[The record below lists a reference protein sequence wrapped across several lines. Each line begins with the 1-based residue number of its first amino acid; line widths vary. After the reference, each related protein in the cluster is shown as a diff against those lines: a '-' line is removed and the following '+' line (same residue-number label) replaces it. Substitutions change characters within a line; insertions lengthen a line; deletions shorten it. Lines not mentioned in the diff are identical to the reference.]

1 MTGTPRLR
9 SAFPQT
15 PRTPQRYRN
24 IDDGRQNV
32 TPFEA
37 RLRSVRSEKATPV
50 RLQQPV
56 EDTNAPLIPFSV
68 VDAPSQRLYVAAFYM
83 ALNAWR
89 MYEYWTSS
97 DDFDSTWLFLKWV
110 TIDGIFLFGLPAL
123 RIPWL
128 EWAFST
134 TLAVF
139 MMHAVANAFLM
150 FRIPI
155 PIESWMAA
163 LVKVAYDREL
173 SISERRVKPADIL
186 HNSSLILGKQIIH
199 ILPEGSA
206 VLNPEQTSFC
216 LDSQRTQV
224 MLPIRVNQTTPITI
238 ELTRVDL
245 ESGQNETISVPS
257 KQLKQMIKQA
267 NKGHASSDVFTPRDL
282 LLPVKKTGIYQLQR
296 VIDDSKLEVRRR
308 SLDTLVA
315 ACPTAIIRASADHRC
330 KGELSNL
337 TLVVEGT
344 PPLKIKYSR
353 KVNKIDH
360 GVSFQSIQPENF
372 RSPLTGQGRIGPL
385 VDRNNPDISWAQS
398 QRIEVPLNESLSTG
412 GEWIYS
418 IEEVHDACGNVAKY
432 STASEDGD
440 HHVAKITPQT
450 QHFSVHERPR
460 VSLSGC
466 NAQSYLQVAKDRSI
480 DLPVHFHS
488 LGRTRADAPYTLTFS
503 FANQAT
509 QDGNFVP
516 PATHQVTL
524 KSVDHKPRIQEPGW
538 YSLTAVSSQF
548 CSGEIFEP
556 ASCFLHNPPEP
567 SMSLRY
573 EKLYDKCANNS
584 VGLLVDLD
592 LIGTPPFRIRYN
604 IETSTGTQARVISID
619 SLRSQI
625 DFTPTEAGHYKY
637 QFLDISD
644 RVYQPQ
650 PLKGK
655 VPILEQDVK
664 PPASAQFLG
673 PVTSRKACFGEPVSV
688 DVLFV
693 GEAPWELQYE
703 LVHNGKRTKHEL
715 RSENDVATLVTDD
728 LVDGGEYTLGLTSV
742 RDKSQCK
749 RLLKEDIKIDVRPKR
764 PQVAFG
770 QIDKKRSILALE
782 DKKVELPLRLEG
794 VAPWTVRFQN
804 LDYPSMPVIEK
815 SLWNENSLVQF
826 TKRGRYEI
834 TEVSDSTCPGSV
846 DKGASVFEISWIPRP
861 RITAVDGVLVEEKSS
876 LEKREVCEGDEDLME
891 MRFEGTPPYTVRYEQ
906 QRRPTSG
913 AISTSIK
920 SLTAALGSASL
931 QMDTSRPGDYSYKV
945 VELGDNLYSFDQKKH
960 APLTITQRVNP
971 RPSARFEQ
979 PNHIYGFCKEEGNT
993 EEVIPII
1000 LEGVPPFS
1008 LEIGIKHH
1016 SISKPEVLSIP
1027 NINSNRHSIPIPR
1040 RYLDLGQHVISIQKV
1055 RDARGCQRTTEYEGS
1070 SVRVA
1075 ISDVPTIIPLEAQTD
1090 YCVGERLSFSLSGHA
1105 PFEVYY
1111 LFDGVQRKATVPNTN
1126 FRRIAEKPGEFTI
1139 TAVSDG
1145 ASGKC
1150 KAHKNITKTIHEM
1163 PSVRVSQGS
1172 VSVVEIH
1179 EGGEAE
1185 IVFEFWGSPPFEFTY
1200 TRSSLDRKGKKAQ
1213 ILDTKHDISYEHTKT
1228 IRTSDEGSY
1237 EVVAIKDRF
1246 CSFST
1251 QDAARSV
1258 GGRKRG

>member
-1 MTGTPRLR
+1 MNGTPRLR
-9 SAFPQT
+9 SSFPQT
-15 PRTPQRYRN
+15 PRHSPRYRTLS
-24 IDDGRQNV
+24 DGPRG
-32 TPFEA
+32 TPLEA
-37 RLRSVRSEKATPV
+37 RMRSLRNEKPAPV
-50 RLQQPV
+50 RLEQD
-56 EDTNAPLIPFSV
+56 DTSAPLIPFSV
-68 VDAPSQRLYVAAFYM
+68 IDAPSQRLYVVAFYM

-89 MYEYWTSS
+89 MYEFWTSS

-110 TIDGIFLFGLPAL
+110 SIDGIFLFGLPAL

-139 MMHAVANAFLM
+139 MVHAVANAFLM

-163 LVKVAYDREL
+163 LVKLAYDREL
-173 SISERRVKPADIL
+173 SISERRVRPADIL
-186 HNSSLILGKQIIH
+186 RNSSLILGKQIIH

-216 LDSQRTQV
+216 IDGQTTQA
-224 MLPIRVNQTTPITI
+224 MLPIRVNQTTPII
-238 ELTRVDL
+238 IDLLRVDL
-245 ESGQNETISVPS
+245 ESGQNETISIPS
-257 KQLKQMIKQA
+257 KQLKQMMKLA
-267 NKGHASSDVFTPRDL
+267 NKGHPSSDKYSPRDL
-282 LLPVKKTGIYQLQR
+282 LFPVRKTGIYQLQR
-296 VIDDSKLEVRRR
+296 VVDDSKLEVRR
-308 SLDTLVA
+308 SPLDTLVA
-315 ACPTAIIRASADHRC
+315 ACPKAVIRTSADNRC
-330 KGELSNL
+330 KGELSDL

-353 KVNKIDH
+353 KVNCIDH

-372 RSPLTGQGRIGPL
+372 RSPLTNQVRVGSLIDPK
-385 VDRNNPDISWAQS
+385 DTEISWAQS
-398 QRIEVPLNESLSTG
+398 QRIEVPLNESLSIG

-418 IEEVHDACGNVAKY
+418 IEEVHDACGNVANY
-432 STASEDGD
+432 SLILDDGD
-440 HHVAKITPQT
+440 QQPVKTSPQT
-450 QHFSVHERPR
+450 QKFLVHERPR
-460 VSLSGC
+460 VSLTGC
-466 NAQSYLQVAKDRSI
+466 NAQSYLQVAKDSSI

-488 LGRTRADAPYTLTFS
+488 VGRDEPADAPYTLTYS
-503 FANQAT
+503 FRSEAT
-509 QDGNFVP
+509 QDDTSIP
-516 PATHQVTL
+516 PSAQQVNL
-524 KSVDHKPRIQEPGW
+524 QSVNHKPRIKEPGW
-538 YSLTAVSSQF
+538 YSLTAISSQF

-567 SMSLRY
+567 SINLRY

-592 LIGTPPFRIRYN
+592 LIGTPPFQIRYN
-604 IETSTGTQARVISID
+604 IETTTGVQTRLISID

-625 DFTPTEAGHYKY
+625 DFTPAEAGHYKY
-637 QFLDISD
+637 EFLDISD

-650 PLKGK
+650 SLKGK
-655 VPILEQDVK
+655 VPTLEQDVK

-673 PVTSRKACFGEPVSV
+673 HVTSRKACFGEPVSV
-688 DVLFV
+688 DVFFV

-703 LVHNGKRTKHEL
+703 LVHNGKRMKHTL
-715 RSENDVATLVTDD
+715 RSEHEIATVVTDD
-728 LVDGGEYTLGLTSV
+728 LVDGGGYTLGLTSV
-742 RDKSQCK
+742 KDKSNCK
-749 RLLKEDIKIDVRPKR
+749 RLLKEEIKIDVRPKR

-770 QIDKKRSILALE
+770 LLDKKRSILALE
-782 DKKVELPLRLEG
+782 DKKVEVPLRLEG

-804 LDYPSMPVIEK
+804 LDDPSMPLIERT
-815 SLWNENSLVQF
+815 LYNENSVVQL
-826 TKRGRYEI
+826 TQRGRYEI
-834 TEVSDSTCPGSV
+834 IEVNDSTCPGSV
-846 DKGASVFEISWIPRP
+846 DKKASMFEIAWIPGP
-861 RITAVDGVLVEEKSS
+861 RITTIDGISVEDKDV

-891 MRFEGTPPYTVRYEQ
+891 VKFDGTPPYTVRYEQ
-906 QRRPTSG
+906 QRRLVTG
-913 AISTSIK
+913 GISM
-920 SLTAALGSASL
+920 SLKTMTAALGSASL
-931 QMDTSRPGDYSYKV
+931 RMDTSKPGVYSYKII
-945 VELGDNLYSFDQKKH
+945 ELGDNLYSFDHKKH
-960 APLTITQRVNP
+960 APLTVTQQVNP

-979 PNHIYGFCKEEGNT
+979 PNHIYGFCKEEGNA

-1008 LEIGIKHH
+1008 LEIGIKH
-1016 SISKPEVLSIP
+1016 SSVSKPEVLSIP
-1027 NINSNRHSIPIPR
+1027 HVDSNRYNLPIPR

-1075 ISDVPTIIPLEAQTD
+1075 ISDVPTILPLEAQVD

-1111 LFDGVQRKATVPNTN
+1111 TFNGVERKATVPNTS
-1126 FRRIAEKPGEFTI
+1126 FRRIAEKPGEFVI

-1150 KAHKNITKTIHEM
+1150 KAYKNITKTIHEM
-1163 PSVRVSQGS
+1163 PSVRVSRGS

-1185 IVFEFWGSPPFEFTY
+1185 MVFEFWGTPPFEFTY
-1200 TRSSLDRKGKKAQ
+1200 TRSSIDRKGKKSQ
-1213 ILDTKHDISYEHTKT
+1213 VLDTKHDISYEHTKT

-1237 EVVAIKDRF
+1237 EVVAIKDKY

-1251 QDAARSV
+1251 QDAAGS

>member
-1 MTGTPRLR
+1 MNGTPRLR
-9 SAFPQT
+9 SSFPQT
-15 PRTPQRYRN
+15 PRHSPRYRTLS
-24 IDDGRQNV
+24 DGPRG
-32 TPFEA
+32 TPLEA
-37 RLRSVRSEKATPV
+37 RMRSLRNEKPAPV
-50 RLQQPV
+50 SL
-56 EDTNAPLIPFSV
+56 EKNDTSASLIPFSV
-68 VDAPSQRLYVAAFYM
+68 IDAPSQRLYVVAFYM

-89 MYEYWTSS
+89 MYEFWTST

-110 TIDGIFLFGLPAL
+110 SIDGIFLFGLPAL

-139 MMHAVANAFLM
+139 MVHAVANAFLM

-163 LVKVAYDREL
+163 LVKLAYDREL
-173 SISERRVKPADIL
+173 SISERRVRPADIL
-186 HNSSLILGKQIIH
+186 RNSSLILGKQIIH

-206 VLNPEQTSFC
+206 VLNPDQTSFC
-216 LDSQRTQV
+216 IDGQTTQA
-224 MLPIRVNQTTPITI
+224 MLPIRVNQTTPII
-238 ELTRVDL
+238 IDLLRLDL
-245 ESGQNETISVPS
+245 ESGQNETISIPP
-257 KQLKQMIKQA
+257 KQLKQMMKSA
-267 NKGHASSDVFTPRDL
+267 NKGHPSSDKYSPRDL
-282 LLPVKKTGIYQLQR
+282 LFPVKKTGIYQLQR
-296 VIDDSKLEVRRR
+296 VVDDSKLEVRRR
-308 SLDTLVA
+308 PLDTLVA
-315 ACPTAIIRASADHRC
+315 ACPKAAIRTSADNRC
-330 KGELSNL
+330 KGELSDL

-353 KVNKIDH
+353 KVNNIDH

-372 RSPLTGQGRIGPL
+372 RSPLTSQVRVGSLIDPK
-385 VDRNNPDISWAQS
+385 DPEISWAQS
-398 QRIEVPLNESLSTG
+398 QRIEVPLNESLRIG

-418 IEEVHDACGNVAKY
+418 IEEVHDACGNVANY
-432 STASEDGD
+432 SLILDDGD
-440 HHVAKITPQT
+440 QQPLKASPQT
-450 QHFSVHERPR
+450 QKFLVHERPR
-460 VSLSGC
+460 VSLAGC
-466 NAQSYLQVAKDRSI
+466 NAQSYLQVAKDSSI
-480 DLPVHFHS
+480 DLPIHFHPV
-488 LGRTRADAPYTLTFS
+488 GRDEPADVPYTLTYS
-503 FANQAT
+503 FRSEAT
-509 QDGNFVP
+509 QDDSTIP
-516 PATHQVTL
+516 P
-524 KSVDHKPRIQEPGW
+524 SVQQINLQSANHKPRIKEPGW
-538 YSLTAVSSQF
+538 YSLTAISSQF

-567 SMSLRY
+567 SINLRY

-592 LIGTPPFRIRYN
+592 LIGTPPFQIRYN
-604 IETSTGTQARVISID
+604 IETTTGVQTRLISID

-625 DFTPTEAGHYKY
+625 DFTPAEAGHYKY
-637 QFLDISD
+637 EFLDISD

-650 PLKGK
+650 SLKGN
-655 VPILEQDVK
+655 VPTLEQDVK

-673 PVTSRKACFGEPVSV
+673 PVTSRRACFGEPVSV

-703 LVHNGKRTKHEL
+703 LVHNGKRMKHTL
-715 RSENDVATLVTDD
+715 RSEHEIATVVTED
-728 LVDGGEYTLGLTSV
+728 LVDGGGYTLGLTSV
-742 RDKSQCK
+742 KDRSNCK
-749 RLLKEDIKIDVRPKR
+749 RLLKEEIKIDVRPKR

-770 QIDKKRSILALE
+770 LLDKKRSILALE

-794 VAPWTVRFQN
+794 VAPWTVGFQN
-804 LDYPSMPVIEK
+804 LDDPSMPLIERT
-815 SLWNENSLVQF
+815 LHNENSVVQL
-826 TKRGRYEI
+826 TQPGRYEI
-834 TEVSDSTCPGSV
+834 IEVNDSTCPGSV
-846 DKGASVFEISWIPRP
+846 DKRASMFEISWIPRP
-861 RITAVDGVLVEEKSS
+861 RITTIDGISVEDKDV

-891 MRFEGTPPYTVRYEQ
+891 MKFDGTPPYTVRYEQ
-906 QRRPTSG
+906 QRRPVTG
-913 AISTSIK
+913 GISTSLK
-920 SLTAALGSASL
+920 TTTAALGSASL
-931 QMDTSRPGDYSYKV
+931 RMDTSKPGVYSYKI
-945 VELGDNLYSFDQKKH
+945 VELGDNLYSFDHKKH
-960 APLTITQRVNP
+960 APLTVTQQVNP

-979 PNHIYGFCKEEGNT
+979 PNHIYGFCKEEGNA

-1008 LEIGIKHH
+1008 LEIGIKH
-1016 SISKPEVLSIP
+1016 SSVSKPEVLSIP
-1027 NINSNRHSIPIPR
+1027 HVDSNRYNLPIPR

-1075 ISDVPTIIPLEAQTD
+1075 ISDVPTILPLEAQVD

-1111 LFDGVQRKATVPNTN
+1111 TFNGVERKATVPNTS
-1126 FRRIAEKPGEFTI
+1126 FRRIAEKPGEFVI

-1150 KAHKNITKTIHEM
+1150 KAYKNITKTIHEM
-1163 PSVRVSQGS
+1163 PSVRVSRGS

-1185 IVFEFWGSPPFEFTY
+1185 MIFEFWGSPPFEFTY
-1200 TRSSLDRKGKKAQ
+1200 TRSSIDRKGKKSQ
-1213 ILDTKHDISYEHTKT
+1213 VLDTKHDISYEYTKT

-1237 EVVAIKDRF
+1237 EVVAIKDKY

-1251 QDAARSV
+1251 QDAAGS

>member
-9 SAFPQT
+9 SSFPQT
-15 PRTPQRYRN
+15 PRTPLRN
-24 IDDGRQNV
+24 RSLNNSHNG
-32 TPFEA
+32 TPLEV
-37 RLRSVRSEKATPV
+37 RLRSLRNEKPFSSMID
-50 RLQQPV
+50 R
-56 EDTNAPLIPFSV
+56 EDSDAPLIPFRI
-68 VDAPSQRLYVAAFYM
+68 VDAPSQRLYVVAFYM

-97 DDFDSTWLFLKWV
+97 EDFDSTWLFLKWV

-128 EWAFST
+128 EWSFST

-139 MMHAVANAFLM
+139 IVHVVANAFLM
-150 FRIPI
+150 FHIPI
-155 PIESWMAA
+155 PIESWIAA
-163 LVKVAYDREL
+163 LLKLAYDREL
-173 SISERRVKPADIL
+173 SISETRVKPADIL

-206 VLNPEQTSFC
+206 VLNPEHASFC
-216 LDSQRTQV
+216 IDSEKTQV

-238 ELTRVDL
+238 ELLRFDL
-245 ESGQNETISVPS
+245 ESGQNETISVPP
-257 KQLKQMIKQA
+257 KQLKHMIKQA
-267 NKGHASSDVFTPRDL
+267 NKGHSSSDIYTPRDL
-282 LLPVKKTGIYQLQR
+282 QLPVKKTGIYKLLR
-296 VIDDSKLEVRRR
+296 VVDDSKLEVRRR

-315 ACPTAIIRASADHRC
+315 TCPKALIRTSADHRC

-372 RSPLTGQGRIGPL
+372 RSPLIGQGR
-385 VDRNNPDISWAQS
+385 VDSLIDPSNPDISWAQA

-412 GEWIYS
+412 GEWIYT
-418 IEEVHDACGNVAKY
+418 IEEVHDACGNVANY

-440 HHVAKITPQT
+440 LLSKIAPQT
-450 QHFSVHERPR
+450 QQFVVHERPR
-460 VSLSGC
+460 VSLSRC

-488 LGRTRADAPYTLTFS
+488 VGRT
-503 FANQAT
+503 QAT
-509 QDGNFVP
+509 EAPFILTYSFTSQATKGDDSVP
-516 PATHQVTL
+516 PVLQQVTL
-524 KSVDHKPRIQEPGW
+524 QSVNHKPQIQEPGW
-538 YSLTAVSSQF
+538 YSLTAISSQF

-567 SMSLRY
+567 SINLRY
-573 EKLYDKCANNS
+573 EKLYDKCANS
-584 VGLLVDLD
+584 SIGLLVDLD
-592 LIGTPPFRIRYN
+592 LIGTPPFRIRYD
-604 IETSTGTQARVISID
+604 IEQATGVQTRVIALD

-637 QFLDISD
+637 EFLDISD
-644 RVYQPQ
+644 RVYEPQ

-655 VPILEQDVK
+655 VQVLEQDVK
-664 PPASAQFLG
+664 PPASAHFLG

-693 GEAPWELQYE
+693 GEAPWLLQYE
-703 LVHNGKRTKHEL
+703 LVHNGKRMKLEL
-715 RSENDVATLVTDD
+715 RSEHEVATLVTED
-728 LVDGGEYTLGLTSV
+728 LDGGEFTLGLTSV
-742 RDKSQCK
+742 KDKSNCK
-749 RLLKEDIKIDVRPKR
+749 RLLKEEIKIDVRPKR

-782 DKKVELPLRLEG
+782 DKNVEVPLRLEG
-794 VAPWTVRFQN
+794 VPPWTVRLQN

-826 TKRGRYEI
+826 TQRGRYEI
-834 TEVSDSTCPGSV
+834 IEVSDSSCPGTV
-846 DKGASVFEISWIPRP
+846 DSGANTFEITWISRP
-861 RITAVDGVLVEEKSS
+861 RIIAVDGVSVEDKEVF
-876 LEKREVCEGDEDLME
+876 EKRDVCEGDEDLME
-891 MRFEGTPPYTVRYEQ
+891 IKLDGTPPYTLRYEKQ
-906 QRRPTSG
+906 LRPLTG
-913 AISTSIK
+913 AIATSYK
-920 SLTAALGSASL
+920 SITAALGSASL
-931 QMDTSRPGDYSYKV
+931 QMDTSKPGDYTYTV
-945 VELGDNLYSFDQKKH
+945 VELVDNLYNYDQKKH
-960 APLTITQRVNP
+960 APFSITQRVNP
-971 RPSARFEQ
+971 RPSARFGQ
-979 PNHIYGFCKEEGNT
+979 PNHIYGFCKEEGNS
-993 EEVIPII
+993 EEAIPII
-1000 LEGVPPFS
+1000 LDGVPPFS

-1016 SISKPEVLSIP
+1016 SVSKPEVLSIP
-1027 NINSNRHSIPIPR
+1027 NIVSNRYSLPIPR
-1040 RYLDLGQHVISIQKV
+1040 RYLDLGQHVVNILKV

-1070 SVRVA
+1070 SVRVT
-1075 ISDVPTIIPLEAQTD
+1075 ISDVPTIIPLETKVD

-1111 LFDGVQRKATVPNTN
+1111 TFNGVERKANVPNTS

-1150 KAHKNITKTIHEM
+1150 KAHKNITKVIHEM
-1163 PSVRVSQGS
+1163 PSVRVSRGS

-1185 IVFEFWGSPPFEFTY
+1185 MVFEFWGTPPFEFTY
-1200 TRSSLDRKGKKAQ
+1200 TRSSIDRKGKKSH
-1213 ILDTKHDISYEHTKT
+1213 ILDTKHDISYEYTKT

-1237 EVVAIKDRF
+1237 EVVAIKDKF
-1246 CSFST
+1246 CSFSML
-1251 QDAARSV
+1251 DGAGSA
-1258 GGRKRG
+1258 GGKRK

>member
-1 MTGTPRLR
+1 MNGTPRLR
-9 SAFPQT
+9 SSFPQT
-15 PRTPQRYRN
+15 PRTSPRYRPLN
-24 IDDGRQNV
+24 DVQNS
-32 TPFEA
+32 TPLEA
-37 RLRSVRSEKATPV
+37 QLRSLRNEKPTPV
-50 RLQQPV
+50 SLERR
-56 EDTNAPLIPFSV
+56 DTSASLIPFSV
-68 VDAPSQRLYVAAFYM
+68 VDAPSQRLYVVAFYL

-89 MYEYWTSS
+89 IYEYWTSS

-110 TIDGIFLFGLPAL
+110 SIDGIFLFGLPAL

-139 MMHAVANAFLM
+139 MVHAVANAFLM

-155 PIESWMAA
+155 PIEAWMAA
-163 LVKVAYDREL
+163 LVKLAYDREL

-206 VLNPEQTSFC
+206 VLNPEQNSFC
-216 LDSQRTQV
+216 IESQTPQV
-224 MLPIRVNQTTPITI
+224 MLPIRVNQTTPII
-238 ELTRVDL
+238 IDL
-245 ESGQNETISVPS
+245 LRFDIESGQNETISVPS
-257 KQLKQMIKQA
+257 KQLKQMMKLA
-267 NKGHASSDVFTPRDL
+267 NKGHSSSDTKSPRDL
-282 LLPVKKTGIYQLQR
+282 LIPVKKTGIYQLQR
-296 VIDDSKLEVRRR
+296 VVDDSKLEVRRR

-315 ACPTAIIRASADHRC
+315 ACPKAFIRTSADDRC
-330 KGELSNL
+330 KGQLSNL

-372 RSPLTGQGRIGPL
+372 RSPLTGHVRVGSLIDP
-385 VDRNNPDISWAQS
+385 NNPDISWAQS

-418 IEEVHDACGNVAKY
+418 IEEVHDACGNVANY
-432 STASEDGD
+432 SLISEEGGD
-440 HHVAKITPQT
+440 QEPTKSTPQT
-450 QHFSVHERPR
+450 QQFLVHERPR

-466 NAQSYLQVAKDRSI
+466 NAQSYLQVAKGYSI

-488 LGRTRADAPYTLTFS
+488 VGRNELADAPFTLAYS
-503 FANQAT
+503 FTSEASHGDSSILPSLQ
-509 QDGNFVP
+509 
-516 PATHQVTL
+516 QVSL
-524 KSVDHKPRIQEPGW
+524 QSVDHKPRIQEPGW
-538 YSLTAVSSQF
+538 YTLTAISSQF

-567 SMSLRY
+567 SINLRY

-592 LIGTPPFRIRYN
+592 LIGTPPFQIRYN
-604 IETSTGTQARVISID
+604 IEHATGVQARLISID

-625 DFTPTEAGHYKY
+625 DFTPKEAGHYKY
-637 QFLDISD
+637 EFLDISD

-650 PLKGK
+650 SLRGK
-655 VPILEQDVK
+655 VPTLEQDVK
-664 PPASAQFLG
+664 PPASAHFLG

-703 LVHNGKRTKHEL
+703 LVHNGKRMKHTL
-715 RSENDVATLVTDD
+715 RSDHDIASVVTED
-728 LVDGGEYTLGLTSV
+728 LADGGGYTLGLTSV
-742 RDKSQCK
+742 KDKSNCK
-749 RLLKEDIKIDVRPKR
+749 RQLKEEIKIDVRPKR

-770 QIDKKRSILALE
+770 LIDKKRNILALE

-794 VAPWTVRFQN
+794 VPPWVVKFQN
-804 LDYPSMPVIEK
+804 LDYLSMPVIEK
-815 SLWNENSLVQF
+815 TLWSENSLVQF
-826 TKRGRYEI
+826 IQRGRYEI
-834 TEVSDSTCPGSV
+834 IEVSDSTCPGSV
-846 DKGASVFEISWIPRP
+846 DQGANTFEISWIRRP
-861 RITAVDGVLVEEKSS
+861 RITIVDESPVEGKDVLA
-876 LEKREVCEGDEDLME
+876 KREVCEGDEDLME
-891 MRFEGTPPYTVRYEQ
+891 IKFEGTPPYTIRYEQ
-906 QRRPTSG
+906 QRRPITG
-913 AISTSIK
+913 AISTSLK
-920 SLTAALGSASL
+920 SLTAALGSTSL
-931 QMDTSRPGDYSYKV
+931 PMDTSKPGVYSYKII
-945 VELGDNLYSFDQKKH
+945 ELGDNLYSFDHKKH

-971 RPSARFEQ
+971 RPSARFEH
-979 PNHIYGFCKEEGNT
+979 PNHIYGFCKEEGNA
-993 EEVIPII
+993 EEVIPLI
-1000 LEGVPPFS
+1000 LEGVPPFA

-1016 SISKPEVLSIP
+1016 SVSKPEVLSIP
-1027 NINSNRHSIPIPR
+1027 HINSNRHNLPIPR
-1040 RYLDLGQHVISIQKV
+1040 RYLDLGQHVISILKV
-1055 RDARGCQRTTEYEGS
+1055 RDARGCQRTTEYDGS

-1075 ISDVPTIIPLEAQTD
+1075 ISDVPTILPLETQVD

-1111 LFDGVQRKATVPNTN
+1111 TFNGVERKATVPNTS
-1126 FRRIAEKPGEFTI
+1126 FRRIAEKPGEFVI

-1163 PSVRVSQGS
+1163 PSVRVSRGS

-1185 IVFEFWGSPPFEFTY
+1185 MVFEFWGTPPFEFTY
-1200 TRSSLDRKGKKAQ
+1200 TRSSIDRKGRKSQ
-1213 ILDTKHDISYEHTKT
+1213 ILDTKHDISYENTKT

-1237 EVVAIKDRF
+1237 EVVAIKDKF

-1251 QDAARSV
+1251 QDAAGS

>member
-1 MTGTPRLR
+1 MNGTPRLR
-9 SAFPQT
+9 SSFPQT
-15 PRTPQRYRN
+15 PRHSPRSRILSDGAKGTPL
-24 IDDGRQNV
+24 
-32 TPFEA
+32 EA
-37 RLRSVRSEKATPV
+37 RLRGLRNEKPAPV
-50 RLQQPV
+50 TLEQN
-56 EDTNAPLIPFSV
+56 DTSAPLIPFSV
-68 VDAPSQRLYVAAFYM
+68 IDAPSQRLYVVAFYI

-89 MYEYWTSS
+89 MYEFWTSS

-110 TIDGIFLFGLPAL
+110 SIDGIFLFGLPAL

-128 EWAFST
+128 EWAFAT

-139 MMHAVANAFLM
+139 MVHTVANAFLM

-163 LVKVAYDREL
+163 LVKLAYDREL
-173 SISERRVKPADIL
+173 SISERRVRPADIL
-186 HNSSLILGKQIIH
+186 RNSSLILGKQIIH

-216 LDSQRTQV
+216 IDGQTTQAV
-224 MLPIRVNQTTPITI
+224 LPIRVNQTTPIVI
-238 ELTRVDL
+238 DLLRFDL
-245 ESGQNETISVPS
+245 ESGQNETISIPS
-257 KQLKQMIKQA
+257 KQLKQMMKSA
-267 NKGHASSDVFTPRDL
+267 NKGHPSSDKYSPRDL
-282 LLPVKKTGIYQLQR
+282 LFPVKKTGIYQLQR
-296 VIDDSKLEVRRR
+296 VVDDSKLEVRRR
-308 SLDTLVA
+308 PLDTLVA
-315 ACPTAIIRASADHRC
+315 ACPKAVIRTSADNRC
-330 KGELSNL
+330 KGELSDL

-353 KVNKIDH
+353 KINNIDH

-372 RSPLTGQGRIGPL
+372 RSPLTNQARVGSLIDPK
-385 VDRNNPDISWAQS
+385 DSEISWARS
-398 QRIEVPLNESLSTG
+398 QRIEVPLNESLSIG
-412 GEWIYS
+412 GEWVYS
-418 IEEVHDACGNVAKY
+418 IEEVHDACGNVANY
-432 STASEDGD
+432 SLILDDGD
-440 HHVAKITPQT
+440 QQPLKTSPQT
-450 QHFSVHERPR
+450 RKFLVHERPR

-466 NAQSYLQVAKDRSI
+466 NAQSYLQVAKDASI
-480 DLPVHFHS
+480 DLPVHFHAV
-488 LGRTRADAPYTLTFS
+488 GRDQPADAPYTLTYTFKS
-503 FANQAT
+503 EAT
-509 QDGNFVP
+509 QDDSSIP
-516 PATHQVTL
+516 PSVQQVSL
-524 KSVDHKPRIQEPGW
+524 QSVNHNPRIKEPGW
-538 YSLTAVSSQF
+538 YTLTAISSQF

-567 SMSLRY
+567 SINLRY

-592 LIGTPPFRIRYN
+592 LIGTPPFQIRYN
-604 IETSTGTQARVISID
+604 IEQTTGVQTRLISID

-625 DFTPTEAGHYKY
+625 DFTPAEAGHYKY
-637 QFLDISD
+637 EFLDISD

-650 PLKGK
+650 SLKGK
-655 VPILEQDVK
+655 VPTLEQDVK

-703 LVHNGKRTKHEL
+703 LVHNGKRMKHTL
-715 RSENDVATLVTDD
+715 RSEHEIATVVTEG
-728 LVDGGEYTLGLTSV
+728 LVDGGGYTLGLTSV
-742 RDKSQCK
+742 KDKSNCK
-749 RLLKEDIKIDVRPKR
+749 RLLKEEIKIDVRPKR

-770 QIDKKRSILALE
+770 LLDKKRSILALE

-794 VAPWTVRFQN
+794 VAPWTVRLQN
-804 LDYPSMPVIEK
+804 LDEPSAPLIERT
-815 SLWNENSLVQF
+815 LWNENSLVQL
-826 TKRGRYEI
+826 TQRGRYEI
-834 TEVSDSTCPGSV
+834 IEVNDSTCPGSV
-846 DKGASVFEISWIPRP
+846 DKKANMFEISWIPRP
-861 RITAVDGVLVEEKSS
+861 RITTIDGVSVEDKEV

-891 MRFEGTPPYTVRYEQ
+891 MKFDGTPPYTLRYEQ
-906 QRRPTSG
+906 QRRPVTG
-913 AISTSIK
+913 GISTSLK
-920 SLTAALGSASL
+920 TMTAALGSASL
-931 QMDTSRPGDYSYKV
+931 RMDTSKPGAYSYKI
-945 VELGDNLYSFDQKKH
+945 VELGDNLYSFDHKKH
-960 APLTITQRVNP
+960 APLTVTQQVNP

-979 PNHIYGFCKEEGNT
+979 PNHIYGFCKEEGNA
-993 EEVIPII
+993 EEVIPLI

-1008 LEIGIKHH
+1008 LEIGIKH
-1016 SISKPEVLSIP
+1016 SSVSKPEVLSIP
-1027 NINSNRHSIPIPR
+1027 HVDTNRYNLPIPR

-1070 SVRVA
+1070 SVRVT
-1075 ISDVPTIIPLEAQTD
+1075 ISDVPTILPLETQVD

-1111 LFDGVQRKATVPNTN
+1111 TFNGVERKATVPNTS
-1126 FRRIAEKPGEFTI
+1126 FRRIAEKPGNFVI

-1150 KAHKNITKTIHEM
+1150 KAYKNITKTIHEM
-1163 PSVRVSQGS
+1163 PSVRVSRGS

-1185 IVFEFWGSPPFEFTY
+1185 MIFEFWGTPPFEFTY
-1200 TRSSLDRKGKKAQ
+1200 TRSSIDRKGKKSQ
-1213 ILDTKHDISYEHTKT
+1213 VLDTKHDISYEHTKT

-1237 EVVAIKDRF
+1237 EVVAIKDKY

-1251 QDAARSV
+1251 QDAAGS